1 MNISAR
7 AEYACLALLELAV
20 HHPAGTPLCA
30 RQIADVHRIP
40 PQFLVQILSQL
51 KSAGLV
57 SSTRGAGGG
66 YRLTKDP
73 GAMSLA
79 DILTVVDGYS
89 GEPSSTVVA
98 ETRAAR
104 VLLAI
109 WRRVS
114 AVQREILESLTLADL
129 AEETREPAANMY
141 YI

>member
-1 MNISAR
+1 VNISAR

-20 HHPAGTPLCA
+20 HHPANTPLCA
-30 RQIADVHRIP
+30 RQIADVHGIP
-40 PQFLVQILSQL
+40 LQFLVQILSQL

-73 GAMSLA
+73 GEMSLA
-79 DILTVVDGYS
+79 DVLAVVDGNS
-89 GEPSSTVVA
+89 GEPTSTVIA
-98 ETRAAR
+98 ETGAAR

-109 WRRVS
+109 WRRIS

-129 AEETREPAANMY
+129 AEETREPAGNMY